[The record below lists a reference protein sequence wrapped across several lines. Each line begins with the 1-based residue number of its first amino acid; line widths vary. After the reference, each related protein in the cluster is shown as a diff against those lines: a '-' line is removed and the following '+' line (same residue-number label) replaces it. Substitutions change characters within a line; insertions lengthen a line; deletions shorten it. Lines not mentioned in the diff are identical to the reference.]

1 MTKDKHEKIQN
12 TTSIHGPIYGSVHT
26 GSGDIHIRQTNYG
39 ADENSLAMLRSEL
52 LQRLDSNSGLLVNE
66 LLEQLSSER
75 LLEIK
80 QLYDVIETHNVA
92 DQEIKDFLSQLHT
105 LIVSVNHQKATSDSI
120 PDTQKI
126 INLVDSPN
134 LSASHKLKLS
144 IPIIPYLLDYET
156 EMEVSG
162 KMDLKKM
169 WGWLMNKLQLN

>member
-1 MTKDKHEKIQN
+1 MNKDSDKKIQN
-12 TTSIHGPIYGSVHT
+12 TTNIHGPVYGPVHT
-26 GSGDIHIRQTNYG
+26 GSGDINIQNV
-39 ADENSLAMLRSEL
+39 ADESSHATLHSEL
-52 LQRLDSNSGLLVNE
+52 LQRMDTTNSDLIE

-80 QLYDVIETHNVA
+80 QLYDVIETHHVT
-92 DQEIKDFLSQLHT
+92 DQEIKDFLSQLRT
-105 LIVSVNHQKATSDSI
+105 LIISINNQKTPSDST
-120 PDTQKI
+120 PDTHKI

-169 WGWLMNKLQLN
+169 WSWLMNKLQLN